1 MAVDISKVFKSNIK
15 AIRMNQSDGSEDKE
29 NILNEELLKKNNKKN
44 QNKTTT
50 TTSISKDAKNIVG
63 FLNKSIRF

>member
-50 TTSISKDAKNIVG
+50 SIAKDAKNIVG
-63 FLNKSIRF
+63 FLNKSKHI